1 MYYHY
6 IKTLEKGDFTLMNNY
21 LQKASMPQVEEELDT
36 YKKVFTVARLLDSDN
51 IEKLRKK
58 LPLTD
63 DDSCGRCFFFDDK
76 NNVCE
81 NCVAVEAYN
90 SRSEKIK
97 LEFYGER
104 AYCAIARYIEIDDK
118 PYVLELVK
126 YLEDDF
132 LSNLEGRE
140 KLTKKITE
148 YHNKAYTDIL
158 TGAYNRRYYEEK
170 VKYSAITCGVAM
182 LDIDDFKLYNDLR
195 GHDLGDEVLRVFVET
210 IRKYLR
216 KTDILVRYGG
226 DEFLLI
232 MPDISEEMFSQIL
245 HRIKRKIASAQISE
259 SPSVHL
265 SASIGGAMCNGGRI
279 SDAVVRADKMMMQ
292 AKITKNKVFTES
304 DSKEIDERK
313 EKPLILIADDSEM
326 NREILS
332 SMLGEDF
339 EIIEAVNG
347 IDCIAAI
354 KEYGMKL
361 SVVLLDIIMPEGSGF
376 DVLDYMNQNHLI
388 EDIPVIAISGDDSD
402 ETIRHAYEDGVS
414 DYISRPFDIKIV
426 YRRVY
431 NTIKLYAKQR
441 RLAAIITQ
449 NSIEKEENDRIL
461 LRILSRAVEI
471 RNFGGEFHTA
481 DVGRLTGIL
490 LGKLTE
496 LTDRYDKPDRELI
509 STAATLYD
517 IGKICID
524 ERILNKPGKL
534 TPEEFET
541 IKTHTVAGE
550 KLIDSLSDFG
560 DHPLVVAMREICRWH
575 HERYDGNGYP
585 DKLCG
590 DDIPIAAQI
599 VSIAEA
605 YNALVSD
612 RVYRQAFSHE
622 KAMKMITEGECG
634 AFNPILVEC
643 LKQSEDLI
651 RPMNRNK

>member
-1 MYYHY
+1 
-6 IKTLEKGDFTLMNNY
+6 MNNY
-21 LQKASMPQVEEELDT
+21 LQKASMQQVEEELEI

-51 IEKLRKK
+51 IKKLRKK

-63 DDSCGRCFFFDDK
+63 DDGCGRCFFFDDK
-76 NNVCE
+76 NNVCK
-81 NCVAVEAYN
+81 NCVAIEAYN
-90 SRSEKIK
+90 SHSEKIK
-97 LEFYGER
+97 IEFYGDR
-104 AYCAIARYIEIDDK
+104 AYCAIAQYIEIDGK
-118 PYVLELVK
+118 HCVLELVK
-126 YLEDDF
+126 CLEDDS
-132 LSNLEGRE
+132 LSNLEGKE

-170 VKYSAITCGVAM
+170 IKYSAFTCGVAM

-210 IRKYLR
+210 IRKHLR

-226 DEFLLI
+226 DEFLII
-232 MPDISEEMFSQIL
+232 MPAINEGMFSNIL
-245 HRIKRKIASAQISE
+245 HRIKKIIASTQLSE
-259 SPSVHL
+259 SPGVRL

-304 DSKEIDERK
+304 DSKELDGRK

-339 EIIEAVNG
+339 EITEAVNG
-347 IDCIAAI
+347 VDCIAAI
-354 KEYGMKL
+354 KKYGMKL

-402 ETIRHAYEDGVS
+402 ETIRRAYENGVS
-414 DYISRPFDIKIV
+414 DYISRPFDMKIV

-461 LRILSRAVEI
+461 LQILSRAVET
-471 RNFGGEFHTA
+471 RNFGGKFHTA
-481 DVGRLTGIL
+481 DIGRLTGIL

-496 LTDRYDKPDRELI
+496 LTDKYGKPDRELI

-534 TPEEFET
+534 TPEEFEI

-560 DHPLVVAMREICRWH
+560 DHPLIVSMREICRWH
-575 HERYDGNGYP
+575 HERFDGNGYP

-590 DDIPIAAQI
+590 DDIPISAQV
-599 VSIAEA
+599 VSIAEV

-622 KAMKMITEGECG
+622 KAMSMIIEGECG
-634 AFNPILVEC
+634 VFNPILIEC
-643 LKQSEDLI
+643 LKQSEDMI